1 MGEGFM
7 RVPKTGAE
15 CVKLLL
21 RRLAAEP
28 DAQSTING
36 SGFQPQGFQHMTAG
50 AFFTGGAFGN
60 CGLFLRIA
68 FLTKL

>member
-1 MGEGFM
+1 M

-15 CVKLLL
+15 RVKILL

-28 DAQSTING
+28 DAQDYVNG
-36 SGFQPQGFQHMTAG
+36 SGIQPHGFQHMTAG

-60 CGLFLRIA
+60 CGLF
-68 FLTKL
+68 